1 VIGFS
6 LGVLLLTVLLWP
18 VASLVRWHYGLKN
31 LADPHLRQWTIAV
44 RILSIC
50 ALLSVLVL
58 VIITTNLSK
67 PGALNASLDPAFR
80 LMQLF
85 VLIGVAG
92 TLAAI
97 YYAVRTW
104 KERGWWWTKLLSA
117 AIALAFIGFS
127 WFALSW
133 NMLHPSLR
141 Y

>member
-1 VIGFS
+1 
-6 LGVLLLTVLLWP
+6 
-18 VASLVRWHYGLKN
+18 
-31 LADPHLRQWTIAV
+31 
-44 RILSIC
+44 
-50 ALLSVLVL
+50 VL
-58 VIITTNLSK
+58 VIIATNLGK

-97 YYAVRTW
+97 YYAIRTW
-104 KERGWWWTKLLSA
+104 KQRGWWWTKLHSL

-127 WFALSW
+127 WFVLSW
-133 NMLHPSLR
+133 NILHPSLR